1 MNLTRTGDQFNP
13 DLKLITCAAL
23 IDSNDTQTHI

>member
-23 IDSNDTQTHI
+23 IDSNNT